1 MVKSRRNREWA
12 KRMTLIGSFGSWL
25 LLVPVVW
32 DYLKSGKI
40 LISINQDL
48 VMLSFSL
55 ALIGLVSGI
64 EIHADTPFKEIKGQ
78 KGSAKLLTICLFSS
92 ALLVLG
98 ICMFL
103 LTPYFCISS

>member
-1 MVKSRRNREWA
+1 MIKSEKNLVWA
-12 KRMTLIGSFGSWL
+12 KRMTLIGSIGSWL
-25 LLVPVVW
+25 LLLPIVL
-32 DYLKSGKI
+32 DYLQSGKL

-64 EIHADTPFKEIKGQ
+64 EVHADSPFKEVMEH
-78 KGSAKLLTICLFSS
+78 KGSTKLFTVCLFSS

-98 ICMFL
+98 LCMFL
-103 LTPYFCISS
+103 LTPYFCTSA

>member
-1 MVKSRRNREWA
+1 MVKSGRNRAWA
-12 KRMTLIGSFGSWL
+12 KRMTLVGSFGSWL
-25 LLVPVVW
+25 LILPVVL
-32 DYLKSGKI
+32 DYLKSGKL

-48 VMLSFSL
+48 VMFSFSL

-64 EIHADTPFKEIKGQ
+64 EIHVDTPFREIMGH

-103 LTPYFCISS
+103 LTPYFCVSA